1 MPRPDLAILPRRG
14 TVAELV
20 TAHAAAGMVAAW
32 LGFTAHELL
41 VRYVP
46 HLAESS
52 SGPATVASTPV
63 ETAAIFGNNL
73 VFFTLVAVLPVV
85 NVALFLPQWFGIGTN
100 AATISALAPQ
110 DQITLLYRHS
120 IFEVIALLLAI
131 ALSYAALFSAAAFL
145 RSATDD
151 RALLVRRFRVI
162 ALGYIPIVLLTLA
175 GALLEGT
182 AVVHL

>member
-1 MPRPDLAILPRRG
+1 M
-14 TVAELV
+14 
-20 TAHAAAGMVAAW
+20 
-32 LGFTAHELL
+32 
-41 VRYVP
+41 
-46 HLAESS
+46 
-52 SGPATVASTPV
+52 
-63 ETAAIFGNNL
+63 
-73 VFFTLVAVLPVV
+73 
-85 NVALFLPQWFGIGTN
+85 
-100 AATISALAPQ
+100 
-110 DQITLLYRHS
+110 LYRHS